1 MKTAQKL
8 KHASTPPK
16 VLKSRPR
23 QSRANPARLQP
34 ARLQSKHRN
43 HAATAVETLV
53 KIALNCGLSAV
64 AIATLTNLFPYYW
77 EQREKVQAIR
87 TEVRDAEYKVTRLRA
102 NLNRSFDP
110 SQALNVMQEQSA
122 MVAPN
127 QRRIVLMDETE

>member
-8 KHASTPPK
+8 KHSSAPPK

-23 QSRANPARLQP
+23 QSRANPSHLKP
-34 ARLQSKHRN
+34 KHRN
-43 HAATAVETLV
+43 HAALAMETLI

-87 TEVRDAEYKVTRLRA
+87 TEVRDAEYKVTRLRS

-127 QRRIVLMDETE
+127 QRRIILMDEAE